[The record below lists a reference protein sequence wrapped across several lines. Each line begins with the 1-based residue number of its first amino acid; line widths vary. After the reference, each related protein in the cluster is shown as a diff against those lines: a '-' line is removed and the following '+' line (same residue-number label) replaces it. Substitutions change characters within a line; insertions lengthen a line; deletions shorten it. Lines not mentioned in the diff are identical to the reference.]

1 MITARETTFALYGAY
16 RLARVDPKGLF
27 YFDATIEGFWRSFYA
42 ALLVAPAYVILL
54 ALDLAN
60 RPVTA
65 GPAKL
70 VLVEG
75 IAYVISWTAFPL
87 AMTRFARRLDRS
99 DHYIRYIVAHNWA
112 IVLETA
118 VLLPAAAIA
127 ASAPAAVA
135 LPFLATLAILLY
147 EWYIARTA
155 LEITGGQAAAVVALS
170 VILDIIITFFTEGMV
185 RGPVG

>member
-54 ALDLAN
+54 ALDLGD
-60 RPVTA
+60 RPATA
-65 GPAKL
+65 GPVKL

-87 AMTRFARRLDRS
+87 AMVRFARRLDRS
-99 DHYIRYIVAHNWA
+99 HHYIRYIVAQNWA
-112 IVLETA
+112 NVLEIA
-118 VLLPAAAIA
+118 LFLPVAAIA
-127 ASAPAAVA
+127 AGSAAVA
-135 LPFLATLAILLY
+135 LPLLAWIAVLVY
-147 EWYIARTA
+147 EWYVARTA

-170 VILDIIITFFTEGMV
+170 VILNFIITLFSESMV
-185 RGPVG
+185 RGLAG